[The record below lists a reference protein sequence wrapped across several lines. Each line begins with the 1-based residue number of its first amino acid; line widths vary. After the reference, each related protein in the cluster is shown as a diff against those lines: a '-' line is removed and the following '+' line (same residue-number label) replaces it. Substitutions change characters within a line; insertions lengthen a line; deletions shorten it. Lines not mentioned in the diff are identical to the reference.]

1 MPATP
6 SSTAA
11 VSALGPEDGLLYG
24 YWLRPGLLA
33 QRIGL
38 AELDEALATETGTVW
53 LHFNLSNVR
62 ARRWLAQSERVPE
75 EMKTAL
81 EERDDRPRID
91 RLDDGLFAVIS
102 DFDYQEPG
110 EFGLLRTL
118 WIHAGTRLMLTARA
132 HAVRSTDSLRV
143 WVCGGLHMRSGIE
156 LFIELLSVRSD
167 LLERLVDE
175 MTEQVNEIEDAIL
188 TGGGAERE
196 HLARIRRRC
205 VRLRRTFGP
214 ERTALQKLD
223 RQRAGWI
230 DEDAIEQWHDATE
243 TLAFLLDDQ
252 SELYERAKLLQ
263 EEIASRVAEDT
274 NRNLYVLSVLSA
286 VLLPMTLV
294 TGIFGMNTAGLP
306 FQSLPGGTW
315 YAGGLCVAAIALA
328 WWFLRRGGIGR
339 GS

>member
-1 MPATP
+1 MMHLHNDGAADRLRCRKPRPPSAGRSCRLQLRTLPPVPATP

-38 AELDEALATETGTVW
+38 AELDEALATDTGTVW

-143 WVCGGLHMRSGIE
+143 WVCGGLHMRS
-156 LFIELLSVRSD
+156 
-167 LLERLVDE
+167 
-175 MTEQVNEIEDAIL
+175 
-188 TGGGAERE
+188 
-196 HLARIRRRC
+196 
-205 VRLRRTFGP
+205 
-214 ERTALQKLD
+214 
-223 RQRAGWI
+223 
-230 DEDAIEQWHDATE
+230 
-243 TLAFLLDDQ
+243 
-252 SELYERAKLLQ
+252 
-263 EEIASRVAEDT
+263 
-274 NRNLYVLSVLSA
+274 
-286 VLLPMTLV
+286 
-294 TGIFGMNTAGLP
+294 
-306 FQSLPGGTW
+306 
-315 YAGGLCVAAIALA
+315 
-328 WWFLRRGGIGR
+328 
-339 GS
+339 